1 MLQERELI
9 PFLHQLLAVDCES
22 RSESRY
28 ELLME
33 TSGERPLELVPR
45 EVHKIVDVK
54 CPGSG
59 EHLRFRPENLATLTA
74 RDELKFVLA
83 SREDYE
89 YARDFI
95 REHGLDSNPAGLIL
109 SPAFRKGQPAR
120 APPKIAC
127 SIRATLPSGC
137 WPTTST
143 PASASRSTNS
153 SGSRNSRAYS
163 IDVLHVCA

>member
-9 PFLHQLLAVDCES
+9 PFLRQLLALG
-22 RSESRY
+22 Y
-28 ELLME
+28 QLLLE

-95 REHGLDSNPAGLIL
+95 HQHALESDSRRPHPLARL
-109 SPAFRKGQPAR
+109 SQRCHRFALVGKLPAR
-120 APPKIAC
+120 
-127 SIRATLPSGC
+127 S
-137 WPTTST
+137 
-143 PASASRSTNS
+143 SRLAAEWMLADN
-153 SGSRNSRAYS
+153 
-163 IDVLHVCA
+163 LHARLGLQIHKFIWEPQLKGV